1 MGCTGVPA
9 ADAEGEDRAAV
20 RADGRAGRL
29 GRRVGPGDGGFVRS
43 IGILSGVDLFA
54 LIIFL
59 GLKHHFSG
67 LLSFLA
73 SLTSCTQE

>member
-1 MGCTGVPA
+1 M
-9 ADAEGEDRAAV
+9 
-20 RADGRAGRL
+20 
-29 GRRVGPGDGGFVRS
+29 GPGDGGFVRS